1 MQISKSDSLF
11 FLRGEF
17 LKNIVDSKYMGYLLL
32 EALYFDGK
40 LNLGTYERVLKSK
53 EKYLQSQKNRTKVSR
68 NKKAA

>member
-1 MQISKSDSLF
+1 M
-11 FLRGEF
+11 
-17 LKNIVDSKYMGYLLL
+17 KNIVDSKYMGYLLL